1 MREPLQCASRTGS
14 TSYPSNSPKRACS
27 PSCLEEFFSETH
39 GGEGHESA
47 DQVGIE
53 NPARRQSQQAGQSI
67 SLLCS
72 YIRALLSSCIRSAP
86 DRACLGFQDQP
97 CNR

>member
-39 GGEGHESA
+39 KA
-47 DQVGIE
+47 IM
-53 NPARRQSQQAGQSI
+53 AASQWSSPKLSI
-67 SLLCS
+67 K
-72 YIRALLSSCIRSAP
+72 LLSIKVQQELLLEPRPLLLRLAKKVALPHPLPPPLVLQRSP
-86 DRACLGFQDQP
+86 G
-97 CNR
+97 